1 MKQQDAD
8 RAAATGTEWQAQI
21 DAAVDAH
28 FEKMVEVRRHL
39 HAHPEPSGEEHAT
52 TAFLRD
58 QARASGFQIQPGPD
72 ELGLILEPG
81 EADDGK
87 KIALRAD
94 IDALRLQDAKQV
106 PYHSTGPGI
115 MHACGHDGHA
125 ATVLGA
131 VWALDQAAREGHLP
145 WPVNWRAIFQPA
157 EETNRGAIDMMR
169 VGALEN
175 VGGIFGVHM
184 DPSRT
189 VGTVAIG
196 PGAITAD
203 CVETEIKI
211 HGRGAHAARPH
222 ESRDPIAAAAQLIS
236 SVYMSVPRLTDA
248 HDPVVVSF
256 GHIHG
261 GDAPNV
267 IPNLVLLRGTI
278 RSFSES
284 TRRRTMEHVRQ
295 LARGIAEASGTRI
308 EVAYLEGP
316 PAVYNDPGLTKLMRD
331 CAVDVLGENSVEN
344 VKNPSMGGE
353 DFANYLGQVPGSL
366 FRLGCASSADAPPLH
381 SPDFDLDER
390 ALSVGAKIL
399 ARAAVEWSRPEGQA
413 PGRL

>member
-8 RAAATGTEWQAQI
+8 RAAATGAEWQAQI

-52 TAFLRD
+52 TEFLRD

-94 IDALRLQDAKQV
+94 IDALRLQDTKQV
-106 PYHSTGPGI
+106 PYRSTVPGI

-131 VWALDQAAREGHLP
+131 VWALDQAAREEHLP

-203 CVETEIKI
+203 CVETGSRFMGA
-211 HGRGAHAARPH
+211 GRTR
-222 ESRDPIAAAAQLIS
+222 R
-236 SVYMSVPRLTDA
+236 VPMNR
-248 HDPVVVSF
+248 
-256 GHIHG
+256 
-261 GDAPNV
+261 V
-267 IPNLVLLRGTI
+267 IP
-278 RSFSES
+278 SP
-284 TRRRTMEHVRQ
+284 RRHNAS
-295 LARGIAEASGTRI
+295 ARCT
-308 EVAYLEGP
+308 
-316 PAVYNDPGLTKLMRD
+316 
-331 CAVDVLGENSVEN
+331 C
-344 VKNPSMGGE
+344 
-353 DFANYLGQVPGSL
+353 L
-366 FRLGCASSADAPPLH
+366 FRG
-381 SPDFDLDER
+381 
-390 ALSVGAKIL
+390 
-399 ARAAVEWSRPEGQA
+399 
-413 PGRL
+413 